1 MPATPGHSIIGNH
14 SAAPPAPLSLLG
26 VDTVEVFEAAVSLM
40 VKSMM
45 LGARWAGHRRKLCLR
60 QAAAGV
66 GELAQLRAELM
77 VLRDENHR
85 LQFENGLLRSRLR
98 HARSRKPHYTPIQRL
113 QILRHITYY
122 AIPRSRVK
130 EHFGIATS
138 TLYRWLHAA
147 ERGDMGDKQSK
158 QENSRKTPAEIA
170 QLIWDIFQHN
180 PHFGR
185 KRIAMTL
192 WALRVFVA
200 ASTVRN
206 VLLRPAPPKAPAAA
220 AVKVAHAKPR
230 QIVAHYPNHVWSV
243 DRTRVWRW
251 HIWPT
256 WVLVGIDH
264 YSRMVTTTCPL
275 EGPNAGWVT
284 TALESAFARYGAPK
298 HIITD
303 QEGVFISGAFA
314 ELLTRW
320 DIKQRFGAIGK
331 HGSIAVTERAILTLK
346 YEWLRRVP
354 LIRGLDHLVALLDD
368 FAVYYNTYRGH
379 TTLSGAPPAVI
390 YRREQWSKP
399 PKTAKMLPLAI
410 ERRVFAETRI
420 TAYRLAA

>member
-1 MPATPGHSIIGNH
+1 MEI
-14 SAAPPAPLSLLG
+14 
-26 VDTVEVFEAAVSLM
+26 FQAAVSLM
-40 VKSMM
+40 VKSMVVS
-45 LGARWAGHRRKLCLR
+45 AQWAGHRRKRCLR

-66 GELAQLRAELM
+66 GELAQLRAELT

-85 LQFENGLLRSRLR
+85 LKCENGLLRSRLR
-98 HARSRKPHYTPIQRL
+98 HARSRKPHYTPMQRL
-113 QILRHITYY
+113 QILWHMEYFN
-122 AIPRSRVK
+122 IPRERVK
-130 EHFGIATS
+130 EHFSIAKS
-138 TLYRWLHAA
+138 TFYRWLHAMQDG
-147 ERGDMGDKQSK
+147 RLGVSK
-158 QENSRKTPAEIA
+158 PATESPRKTPTEIA
-170 QLIWDIFQHN
+170 RLIWDIFEHN

-185 KRIAMTL
+185 HRIAMIL
-192 WALRVFVA
+192 WTLRVFVA

-230 QIVAHYPNHVWSV
+230 KIVARYPNHVWSV

-284 TALESAFARYGAPK
+284 TALESAFARHGAPK

-303 QEGVFISGAFA
+303 QEGIFISGAFA

-320 DIKQRFGAIGK
+320 DIRQRFGAVGK

-368 FAVYYNTYRGH
+368 FALYYNTYRGH
-379 TTLSGAPPAVI
+379 TTLRGALPAAIHRGDWWTTPPRSA
-390 YRREQWSKP
+390 
-399 PKTAKMLPLAI
+399 KTLPHNL
-410 ERRVFAETRI
+410 ERRLFPDTAI

>member
-1 MPATPGHSIIGNH
+1 VL
-14 SAAPPAPLSLLG
+14 SAQ
-26 VDTVEVFEAAVSLM
+26 
-40 VKSMM
+40 
-45 LGARWAGHRRKLCLR
+45 WAGQRRRLCLR
-60 QAAAGV
+60 QAAAAL
-66 GELAQLRAELM
+66 GEVAQLRAELT
-77 VLRDENHR
+77 VLRDENRR
-85 LQFENGLLRSRLR
+85 LKCENGLLRSRLR
-98 HARSRKPHYTPIQRL
+98 EARSRTSRYTPMQRL
-113 QILRHITYY
+113 QILWHMAYY
-122 AIPRSRVK
+122 RIPRKWVK
-130 EHFGIATS
+130 DHFGIATS

-147 ERGDMGDKQSK
+147 ERGDMGDKHSK
-158 QENSRKTPAEIA
+158 QESPRKTPADIA
-170 QLIWDIFQHN
+170 RLIWDIFESN

-185 KRIAMTL
+185 HRIAMIL
-192 WALRVFVA
+192 WTLRVFVA

-206 VLLRPAPPKAPAAA
+206 VLLRPAPPKAPATA

-230 QIVAHYPNHVWSV
+230 QIVARYPNHVWSV

-303 QEGVFISGAFA
+303 QEGVFISGTFA

-320 DIKQRFGAIGK
+320 DIRQRFGAVGK

-346 YEWLRRVP
+346 YEWLNRVA
-354 LIRGLDHLVALLDD
+354 LIRGIDHLRGLLDD
-368 FAVYYNTYRGH
+368 FGVYHNGYRGH
-379 TTLSGAPPAVI
+379 MTLGGAPPVAL
-390 YRREQWSKP
+390 YQGDEWHKP
-399 PKTAKMLPLAI
+399 PRSAKVLPGNI
-410 ERRVFAETRI
+410 ERRLFPDVRV